1 MSSYILELDISRTR
15 VFLLRFCLITDR
27 IEKTQEMFLNVVN
40 VERSSSRYNAVSLWV
55 HQDPTAHA
63 ISHYQRDDEKIQKKL
78 LA

>member
-1 MSSYILELDISRTR
+1 
-15 VFLLRFCLITDR
+15 
-27 IEKTQEMFLNVVN
+27 MFLNVVN